1 MTTKPRNE
9 ETEAKWPKPIKAPLP
24 EYKYDIS
31 MNRGYECGIDEAGR
45 GPMFGRVYVAGV
57 VLPRNDPNFNYK
69 LLKDSK
75 KFTSRKKLT
84 EAAQYIKDNAVTY
97 SIQYVTETDID
108 TYNIRGATIQCMHKV
123 ARDVM
128 ERGIGVGANTIPLT
142 NQNTLLLVDG
152 NDFKPLIWIGNGDM
166 NHLAHVPHETV
177 VSGDAIFG
185 SIAAASILAKSAR
198 DDWIDEMC
206 DLYPILDILYG
217 LRTNKG
223 YGTKHHMDGIRKFGI
238 SQWHRRTFGIC
249 KVSKVR
255 DMVGNDEM

>member
-1 MTTKPRNE
+1 MTPKE
-9 ETEAKWPKPIKAPLP
+9 EFDAKWPKPIKRPKVPLP

-31 MNRGYECGIDEAGR
+31 LNRGYECGIDEAGR

-57 VLPRNDPNFNYK
+57 VLPRDDPNFNYH

-84 EAAQYIKDNAVTY
+84 EAAQYIRDHAITY
-97 SIQYVTETDID
+97 SVQYMTETEID
-108 TYNIRGATIQCMHKV
+108 TYNIRSATIQCMHKV

-128 ERGIGVGANTIPLT
+128 ERGIGGGTTPLT

-152 NDFKPLIWIGNGDM
+152 NDFKPLIWVGDGAM
-166 NHLAHVPHETV
+166 SHLTHVPHETV
-177 VSGDAIFG
+177 VSGDATFG

-206 DLYPILDILYG
+206 DSYPILDLLYG

-223 YGTKHHMDGIRKFGI
+223 YGTKPHIDGIRKFGI

-249 KVSKVR
+249 KVSKLR